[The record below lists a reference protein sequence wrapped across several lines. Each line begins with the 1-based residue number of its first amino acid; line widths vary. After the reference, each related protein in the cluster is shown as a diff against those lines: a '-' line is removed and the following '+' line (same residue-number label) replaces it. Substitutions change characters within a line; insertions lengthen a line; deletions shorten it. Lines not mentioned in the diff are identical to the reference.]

1 MEELLVAALHDEEM
15 IIMELWVALDVLVS
29 IPTAQIAS
37 TEVTL
42 PTDDNGNIPILKRK
56 KCTVWGFDSWKTRS
70 RKSNKGQDPLQEGGE

>member
-1 MEELLVAALHDEEM
+1 MSAAYVHSFIREDYLVRMEELLVAALHDEEM

-56 KCTVWGFDSWKTRS
+56 KVYSLGLR
-70 RKSNKGQDPLQEGGE
+70 